1 MMEATMIMSENYL
14 RDRAED
20 CSRLAQ
26 QESDLDMRSMLAD
39 LELDYRAKA
48 LHAAAKGWRDAPRY
62 FDRPHA

>member
-1 MMEATMIMSENYL
+1 MMEATMIMSEKYL
-14 RDRAED
+14 RGRAED

-48 LHAAAKGWRDAPRY
+48 LRAAVNSWQDAPRY
-62 FDRPHA
+62 FDNARA